1 MFKKEKKINKKQE
14 MLEEFAKV
22 VAYALI
28 SKEVNEKELDYAYK
42 IGKQAYKELFE
53 EKTQKKT
60 KLRVYEINARDK
72 EDAIRQIRR
81 LELDEKVENSIIKAI
96 KTN

>member
-1 MFKKEKKINKKQE
+1 MFKKDKKREKRQE

-22 VAYALI
+22 VAYILT
-28 SKEVNEKELDYAYK
+28 EVSEKELDYCYK
-42 IGKQAYKELFE
+42 VGKKAHKEFFVDRVS
-53 EKTQKKT
+53 KTKP
-60 KLRVYEINARDK
+60 KLRVYEINAKDK

-96 KTN
+96 KKN

>member
-1 MFKKEKKINKKQE
+1 MIKKKKENLKQE

-22 VAYALI
+22 VAYALT
-28 SKEVNEKELDYAYK
+28 SEVNEKELDCAHK
-42 IGKQAYKELFE
+42 IGKQAYKEFFE
-53 EKTQKKT
+53 EKTQNKT

-72 EDAIRQIRR
+72 EDAIKQIRR

-96 KTN
+96 KKN

>member
-1 MFKKEKKINKKQE
+1 MFKKDKKQEKRQE

-22 VAYALI
+22 VAYILT
-28 SKEVNEKELDYAYK
+28 EVQEKELDCAYK
-42 IGKQAYKELFE
+42 IGKQAHKEFFE
-53 EKTQKKT
+53 EEISNKKP
-60 KLRVYEINARDK
+60 KLRVYEINAKDK

-96 KTN
+96 KKN

>member
-1 MFKKEKKINKKQE
+1 MFKKKKENLKQE

-22 VAYALI
+22 VAYILT
-28 SKEVNEKELDYAYK
+28 EVNEKELDCAYK
-42 IGKQAYKELFE
+42 IGKQAYKEFFE
-53 EKTQKKT
+53 EKSQNKT

-72 EDAIRQIRR
+72 EDAIKQIRR

-96 KTN
+96 KKN

>member
-22 VAYALI
+22 VAYILT
-28 SKEVNEKELDYAYK
+28 EVSEKELECSYK
-42 IGKQAYKELFE
+42 IGKQAYKEFFE
-53 EKTQKKT
+53 EKITNNKP

-72 EDAIRQIRR
+72 EDAIKQIKR
-81 LELDEKVENSIIKAI
+81 LELEEKVEKSIIKAI
-96 KTN
+96 KRN